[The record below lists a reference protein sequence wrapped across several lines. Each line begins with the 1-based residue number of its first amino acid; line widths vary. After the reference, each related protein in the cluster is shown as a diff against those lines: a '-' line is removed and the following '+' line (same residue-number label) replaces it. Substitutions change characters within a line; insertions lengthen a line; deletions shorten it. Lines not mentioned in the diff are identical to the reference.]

1 MVDLWIW
8 FNCPELNGGAR
19 SLNKTYLENL
29 QIPLDNVEILKK
41 LANLADQI
49 IAAKKSGEDTA
60 DLEKSVNEIV
70 YELYG
75 VTDPEEIE
83 AVEKR

>member
-1 MVDLWIW
+1 M
-8 FNCPELNGGAR
+8 
-19 SLNKTYLENL
+19 NKTYLENL